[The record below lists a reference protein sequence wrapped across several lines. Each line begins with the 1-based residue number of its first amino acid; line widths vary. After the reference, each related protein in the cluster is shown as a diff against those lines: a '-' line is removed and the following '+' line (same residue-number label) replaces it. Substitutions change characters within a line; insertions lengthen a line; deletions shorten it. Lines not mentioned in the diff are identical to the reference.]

1 MGRRRLTLALLALA
15 ALLAAREASA
25 QGRGIVDRFPE
36 PRQVTRDFSNDPS
49 RRVALQILYFAL
61 QEKTPAPRS
70 EAASKRITDYFR
82 AFGEVDYRYDR
93 QGANS
98 VARKNYYA
106 RVRQLLYDP
115 NFKSAVLTRYALA
128 VVPPE
133 RPLRPPARIG
143 TTAQRAVDEIVRLL
157 PRALPF
163 WLATL
168 AVITVLPSAFALFFD
183 GGSPA
188 RASRAGAADDPLQLS
203 DRLRVVNIFGKRFE
217 FQVESGIVIQTD
229 STGGYDRVWIRNLSG
244 HESTAAFASGIFP
257 TRQGHIVSLVG
268 DGRRLADGGPD
279 YLLGFNHATTKSV
292 PFASLEDAL
301 RVRAS
306 RLPWLAATV
315 LGAAGLWFGLAAVA
329 WRVGPAIQDSV
340 DWSAVLLFGLCTI
353 AVLAWI
359 SVRVTARVFFQKR
372 MKRVATFL
380 MGAFGLFFVL
390 NTEKLE
396 QRLGAQPQKGT
407 T

>member
-15 ALLAAREASA
+15 ALLAAGEASA
-25 QGRGIVDRFPE
+25 QGRGIVDRFPN
-36 PRQVTRDFSNDPS
+36 PQQVIKDFGDDPS

-70 EAASKRITDYFR
+70 EAASQRITDYFR
-82 AFGEVDYRYDR
+82 AFGEVDYRYDK

-98 VARKNYYA
+98 IARKNYYA
-106 RVRQLLYDP
+106 RVRQLLSDP
-115 NFKSAVLTRYALA
+115 NFKSTVLTRYRLA
-128 VVPPE
+128 AVPPE
-133 RPLRPPARIG
+133 RPLRPPVRIG
-143 TTAQRAVDEIVRLL
+143 TTAQHATDEIVRLL

-168 AVITVLPSAFALFFD
+168 AVIALLPSAFALFFD

-188 RASRAGAADDPLQLS
+188 RASRAGPADDPLELS
-203 DRLRVVNIFGKRFE
+203 DRLRAVNILGKRFE

-257 TRQGHIVSLVG
+257 ARQGHIVSFVG
-268 DGRRLADGGPD
+268 DGRRMADGSPD
-279 YLLGFNHATTKSV
+279 YLLGYNHATVKSV

-306 RLPWLAATV
+306 RLPWLATTA
-315 LGAAGLWFGLAAVA
+315 LGAVGLWLGLAAVA
-329 WRVGPAIQDSV
+329 WQVRPDVQGSV
-340 DWSAVLLFGLCTI
+340 DWSGVLLFGLCI
-353 AVLAWI
+353 VAVLAWI

-372 MKRVATFL
+372 MKRVATFH
-380 MGAFGLFFVL
+380 MAAIGLIIAL
-390 NTEKLE
+390 NTKKLE